1 MAARLQ
7 IEFHNTQPQEAIEF
21 RIRRELAKLEK
32 FYDRFL
38 GCRVDVEA
46 PEHKRRGSA
55 FKVCIHF
62 GLPAEDA
69 TAWAKLGGTS
79 SRQGEELM
87 EVNAANKD
95 GAMAV
100 HAAFNAVRRRL
111 KDFVNVPSKGV
122 QREIPGRHAFFAE
135 PKVLRK

>member
-1 MAARLQ
+1 VAALLK
-7 IEFHNTQPQEAIEF
+7 IEFHNTQPQEAIAF
-21 RIRRELAKLEK
+21 RVRRELAKLEK
-32 FYDRFL
+32 SYDRFVS
-38 GCRVDVEA
+38 CRVDVEA
-46 PEHKRRGSA
+46 PEHKRRGSV
-55 FKVCIHF
+55 FKVRIDF

-69 TAWAKLGGTS
+69 TAWAKLGGTA

-100 HAAFNAVRRRL
+100 HAAFNAARRRL

-122 QREIPGRHAFFAE
+122 
-135 PKVLRK
+135 